1 MFLDLCMSY
10 LSALIFDKAYIIYFS
25 DFPEGEHKWKISQR
39 EERVDEFAPPQ
50 MYYENTNSKQK
61 QTKHIGKK
69 MLWKNKQQNISKEI
83 DPKTIPLPQSTSNT
97 NSNSGGTDLPENS
110 SSASLTLTQ
119 DIPLPGVPESA
130 QRLAG
135 NYTGVE
141 QHTQLPRQL
150 SGMSSIVAPPMSESR
165 TPLPPTVTLPLP
177 SMGTYTA
184 SPSWSSTVAPPSN
197 ETHLPTTATLPVSS
211 TATHTATPY
220 WSSTVAPPGSET
232 HLPTTATLPVSSIA
246 THTATPY
253 WSSTVAPPGSE
264 THLPTTA
271 TLPVS
276 SVATH
281 TAAPSW
287 SSTVAPPTATQGNW
301 LNQSNPPLNTPGYG
315 NCNVNQY
322 SAYAANSNTGVAH
335 QVPGRDGSS
344 PTVYG
349 STYGHPDSQGSHQ
362 SYSASPYNQQNSS
375 STWKPESLPTNP
387 AHMTPGIPF
396 TSPYIQQEVKREALP
411 VKPANPALMTPGI
424 PFASPYI
431 QQEVKTETDPIKP
444 ANPALMTPGIPFA
457 SPYIQQEEV
466 PKSAT
471 IETQQLIGQ
480 ETPSAEPSSTT
491 VAGATNPLSQSID
504 ETLKLL
510 RHST

>member
-1 MFLDLCMSY
+1 MCYFSELIFAVAYIIYFSDFLEGEDMFMDLCLSY

-39 EERVDEFAPPQ
+39 AERVDEFAPPQ

-83 DPKTIPLPQSTSNT
+83 DPKTIPLPQSTSNN
-97 NSNSGGTDLPENS
+97 NSNSGDKDLPENS
-110 SSASLTLTQ
+110 SSANLTLTQ
-119 DIPLPGVPESA
+119 DIPLPEVPESV

-141 QHTQLPRQL
+141 QHTQL
-150 SGMSSIVAPPMSESR
+150 SGMSSIVAPPMSESG

-184 SPSWSSTVAPPSN
+184 SPSWSSTVVPPSN

-211 TATHTATPY
+211 ITTHTASPY
-220 WSSTVAPPGSET
+220 WSSTVAPPSSE
-232 HLPTTATLPVSSIA
+232 I
-246 THTATPY
+246 
-253 WSSTVAPPGSE
+253 
-264 THLPTTA
+264 HLPTTA

-276 SVATH
+276 SVAAH
-281 TAAPSW
+281 TAAPYW

-322 SAYAANSNTGVAH
+322 SAYAANSYTGGAH
-335 QVPGRDGSS
+335 QVPGSDGSA
-344 PTVYG
+344 PTVYD
-349 STYGHPDSQGSHQ
+349 STYGQPDSQGSHQ

-396 TSPYIQQEVKREALP
+396 TSPYIQQEVKAEAPP
-411 VKPANPALMTPGI
+411 VKPTNSALMTPGI

-431 QQEVKTETDPIKP
+431 QQEVKTESDPIKP

-466 PKSAT
+466 SKSAT

-480 ETPSAEPSSTT
+480 ETPSTEPPSTT
-491 VAGATNPLSQSID
+491 VAGATNPLSQGID